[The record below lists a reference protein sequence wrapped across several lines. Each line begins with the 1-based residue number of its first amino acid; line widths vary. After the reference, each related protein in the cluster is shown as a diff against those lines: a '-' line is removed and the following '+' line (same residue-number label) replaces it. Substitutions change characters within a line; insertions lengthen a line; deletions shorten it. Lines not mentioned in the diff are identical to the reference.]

1 MDSILVG
8 IGYAPKVADF
18 DHKELDIAP
27 IEGYPNHKL
36 DSSPTKMGFD
46 QGKVDIDLPP
56 LRTIRWIKILYD
68 ICIIRFL
75 LQLLTLVV
83 K

>member
-27 IEGYPNHKL
+27 TERYSDHTKV
-36 DSSPTKMGFD
+36 DVSPTKVGFD
-46 QGKVDIDLPP
+46 
-56 LRTIRWIKILYD
+56 
-68 ICIIRFL
+68 
-75 LQLLTLVV
+75 
-83 K
+83 